1 MLQAAGMTLAT
12 ISYLCPLAMVT
23 KKPMHVITTLY
34 VTTLITLVAVLTT
47 SLGEQNGTSLSFPHA
62 TLRVTLFYPYFSAK
76 LIAKLGNL
84 EKIRENQRW

>member
-1 MLQAAGMTLAT
+1 MTLAT

-47 SLGEQNGTSLSFPHA
+47 SLGEQNRTSFFLPSLLPPA
-62 TLRVTLFYPYFSAK
+62 VISGLRLKNIPQ
-76 LIAKLGNL
+76 ICH
-84 EKIRENQRW
+84 

>member
-1 MLQAAGMTLAT
+1 VQAAGMTLAT

-47 SLGEQNGTSLSFPHA
+47 SLGEQNGTTFIFFPV
-62 TLRVTLFYPYFSAK
+62 LRIRDVYPGS
-76 LIAKLGNL
+76 
-84 EKIRENQRW
+84 

>member
-1 MLQAAGMTLAT
+1 MTLAT

-47 SLGEQNGTSLSFPHA
+47 SLGEQNGTSLI
-62 TLRVTLFYPYFSAK
+62 FSPRHPSCNAVISVFFCK
-76 LIAKLGNL
+76 IDR
-84 EKIRENQRW
+84 EIREPGENKRKPTLVMVSN

>member
-1 MLQAAGMTLAT
+1 VLQAAGMTLAT

-47 SLGEQNGTSLSFPHA
+47 SLGEQNETF
-62 TLRVTLFYPYFSAK
+62 
-76 LIAKLGNL
+76 
-84 EKIRENQRW
+84 

>member
-1 MLQAAGMTLAT
+1 VLQAAGMTLAT

-47 SLGEQNGTSLSFPHA
+47 SLGEQNRTLSFFLPS
-62 TLRVTLFYPYFSAK
+62 LLPLPLIDGQSPYLSFFS
-76 LIAKLGNL
+76 G
-84 EKIRENQRW
+84 E

>member
-1 MLQAAGMTLAT
+1 MTLAT

-47 SLGEQNGTSLSFPHA
+47 SLGEQYGTSSFFLPSPLPPA
-62 TLRVTLFYPYFSAK
+62 VISDLLLKDIP
-76 LIAKLGNL
+76 LIDGNPSSL
-84 EKIRENQRW
+84 YSSF